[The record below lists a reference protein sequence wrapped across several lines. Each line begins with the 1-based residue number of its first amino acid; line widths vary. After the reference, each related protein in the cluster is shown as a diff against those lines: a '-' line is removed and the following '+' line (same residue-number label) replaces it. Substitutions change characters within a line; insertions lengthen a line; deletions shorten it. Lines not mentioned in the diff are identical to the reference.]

1 VAFFSKKLLPHTC
14 ELKGKKGS
22 TGRKHV
28 SKAPPTLFTLEDR
41 LFDEGFWIIP
51 KDFIFVDVFLVF
63 LGGFCLPQLDPE
75 KRSATE
81 MVGSHWSAR
90 RLDKVTRNRKR

>member
-1 VAFFSKKLLPHTC
+1 LSFFFSFGFSLVKWLFSKKLLPHTC

-41 LFDEGFWIIP
+41 LFNEVFWIIP
-51 KDFIFVDVFLVF
+51 KDFIFVDVFF
-63 LGGFCLPQLDPE
+63 GFSWGILPTP
-75 KRSATE
+75 A
-81 MVGSHWSAR
+81 
-90 RLDKVTRNRKR
+90 

>member
-1 VAFFSKKLLPHTC
+1 MKFSEFFF
-14 ELKGKKGS
+14 E
-22 TGRKHV
+22 
-28 SKAPPTLFTLEDR
+28 ALF
-41 LFDEGFWIIP
+41 
-51 KDFIFVDVFLVF
+51 FVDVFLVF

-90 RLDKVTRNRKR
+90 RLDKVTRSRKR